1 MHPRLYFQRILNYC
15 LIFYKT
21 IFCYLSKLMVRFRHI
36 NTKSLRVVW
45 VWVGGKRLYYI
56 QSVDVLSMGMLV
68 IFGMKNCCDF
78 RLFSAFFQRSNFSFP
93 KPASITACKLLL
105 LHCGFSISSK
115 HIQIQY
121 LRVRCALYVFLTFL
135 TRELTLYHGG

>member
-21 IFCYLSKLMVRFRHI
+21 IFCYLSKLMVHFRHI
-36 NTKSLRVVW
+36 NTESLRVVW

-78 RLFSAFFQRSNFSFP
+78 RLFSAFFQRGNFSFP
-93 KPASITACKLLL
+93 KPVSITACKLLL

>member
-1 MHPRLYFQRILNYC
+1 MHSRLYFQRILNCC

-21 IFCYLSKLMVRFRHI
+21 TFCYLSKITVRFRHI
-36 NTKSLRVVW
+36 NTESLRVVW
-45 VWVGGKRLYYI
+45 VGVAGKRLYYI

-78 RLFSAFFQRSNFSFP
+78 RLFSAFFQRGNFSFP
-93 KPASITACKLLL
+93 KPVSITACKLLL

>member
-1 MHPRLYFQRILNYC
+1 MHSRLYFQRILNYC

-36 NTKSLRVVW
+36 NTESLRVVW

-78 RLFSAFFQRSNFSFP
+78 RLFSAFFQRGNFSFP
-93 KPASITACKLLL
+93 KPVSITACNLLL
-105 LHCGFSISSK
+105 LHCGFSIYHPNTYTIIASEMCS
-115 HIQIQY
+115 
-121 LRVRCALYVFLTFL
+121 VCVFDLFNA
-135 TRELTLYHGG
+135 